1 MVWSID
7 SAPHVRWPF
16 WLPNLARS
24 PIRLPP
30 NQDKLIERKRRPM
43 QNASWQEICH
53 RDKKKTIVIHECNH
67 QKLGSTNRNLH
78 GFNMELN
85 KIWATTW
92 YMMETHGYHWGLGGS
107 MTSVLLVGVSI
118 LLEHLLG
125 MAPLKKSWLTN
136 LGTSGLKMF
145 V

>member
-1 MVWSID
+1 LRI
-7 SAPHVRWPF
+7 WPAKD
-16 WLPNLARS
+16 WISLAVSRNLASKNGNITTNHWLARS

-43 QNASWQEICH
+43 QNASRREISH
-53 RDKKKTIVIHECNH
+53 RDKKKTIIIHECNH

-92 YMMETHGYHWGLGGS
+92 YMMETQWISLGAWWVDDI
-107 MTSVLLVGVSI
+107 SVIGCCQHPPGAS
-118 LLEHLLG
+118 
-125 MAPLKKSWLTN
+125 
-136 LGTSGLKMF
+136 
-145 V
+145 